1 MPPEAACLE
10 VVTAPCAVGLK
21 IDGLRE
27 IEDGCKH
34 AGDGP
39 GSCSDAAQMV
49 SSECNGG
56 GAENGSDTVVAHH
69 PSQAT
74 DDAEAGCNGQQSS
87 QIVAA
92 PSRRRRAAESVSM
105 LAGCSS
111 AIVRARA
118 MALTMQ
124 QLFLPLL
131 TRLVFL
137 TLDIVSAVW
146 VTKTVIMQPAFVRA
160 RNQDGEG
167 LLEPSSGPHT
177 SQLSS
182 DIIYRAVAAR
192 SGWLVV
198 FALAAPCG
206 FLFLMAGLPKTTW
219 HGVSVFSCALPA
231 IGLSIFLLHCNAVT
245 MMGRDSP
252 VNQPYLTV
260 LATFLVFLSWCPV
273 VCGSMLWQRW
283 YGIVNVFKMISFWAA
298 QLGGFWCLFVYFL
311 LPIYPRLPVELL
323 VLSKIAL
330 GVFQAVV
337 CRLNF
342 FLALSLRTPDGSR
355 TADHSVLAMF
365 VASIHYVG
373 TLYTRT
379 AQVTTFSIQQTIII
393 ESVSAVVECVNQ
405 WTLLEGKPPAQRQVD
420 LAKQLYQLTVS
431 TGSRLLPTLKQHMTR
446 ACHQCCGYKRCP

>member
-1 MPPEAACLE
+1 
-10 VVTAPCAVGLK
+10 
-21 IDGLRE
+21 
-27 IEDGCKH
+27 
-34 AGDGP
+34 
-39 GSCSDAAQMV
+39 MV
-49 SSECNGG
+49 KSECNGG

-69 PSQAT
+69 HSQGT
-74 DDAEAGCNGQQSS
+74 DDAEAGCNGQALQSL
-87 QIVAA
+87 QNVAA
-92 PSRRRRAAESVSM
+92 PSRRRRCEAESVSTW
-105 LAGCSS
+105 AGCSS
-111 AIVRARA
+111 TVVRARA
-118 MALTMQ
+118 MAHTMQ
-124 QLFLPLL
+124 PLIVPVL
-131 TRLVFL
+131 TRLVIL

-160 RNQDGEG
+160 RNLDGEG

-182 DIIYRAVAAR
+182 DIIYRALAAR

-198 FALAAPCG
+198 FTLAAPCG
-206 FLFLMAGLPKTTW
+206 FLFLMAGCPKTTW

-231 IGLSIFLLHCNAVT
+231 IGLGIFLLHCNAVT

-260 LATFLVFLSWCPV
+260 LTTVLVFLSWCPV
-273 VCGSMLWQRW
+273 VCGSQLWQRW
-283 YGIVNVFKMISFWAA
+283 YGIVNVFKMISFWAV
-298 QLGGFWCLFVYFL
+298 QLGGLWCLFVYFL

-342 FLALSLRTPDGSR
+342 FLALSLRAPDGSR
-355 TADHSVLAMF
+355 TADHSVLAIF
-365 VASIHYVG
+365 VASIYYVG

-379 AQVTTFSIQQTIII
+379 AQLTKFSIQQTVII
-393 ESVSAVVECVNQ
+393 ESVSAVAECVNQ

-420 LAKQLYQLTVS
+420 LAKWLHQLIVS
-431 TGSRLLPTLKQHMTR
+431 TGSRLLPTLKQHETR
-446 ACHQCCGYKRCP
+446 ACHQGCGWERCPKPRFLSFSVQTCSACLVQGCRI